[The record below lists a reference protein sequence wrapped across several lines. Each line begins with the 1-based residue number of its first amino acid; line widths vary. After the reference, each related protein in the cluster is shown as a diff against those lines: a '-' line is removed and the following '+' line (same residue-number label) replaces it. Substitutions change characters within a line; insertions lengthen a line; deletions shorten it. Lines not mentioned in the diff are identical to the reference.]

1 MLKESLQ
8 MYTKQMNLSIFQ
20 RNNRTT
26 SNGKKLTQVIFKYFW
41 TVYTQAEH
49 KNLYLFTI
57 Y

>member
-1 MLKESLQ
+1 

-26 SNGKKLTQVIFKYFW
+26 SNGKKLTQVIFKYFL